1 MTQCTALAPLLAIPP
16 LSLLPLDLLRRLLVP
31 AREVAL
37 LVIRFRGSEPTPQS
51 TRDFEQKLFE
61 LLREVGRVIV
71 RWAYNDLEPGG
82 GPRAR
87 DLMPKRLLFAG
98 VWYRRNGRKTA
109 NRHVAT
115 LFGTITLMRTL
126 YRPID
131 ELVPCLFPLEL
142 RLGLEAGRAT
152 PALADR
158 VGRHAARCTQ
168 QAVLRTLRDDHGV
181 GWSVHLL
188 RKVTASVA
196 EGMAAHRH
204 AAQVQK
210 LLGLLEQAFASRG
223 DRRPTLAVGRDGV
236 FVPVRGGRG
245 RSRQP
250 CYREGAVATVSV
262 LDCRGGRLGTV
273 YLARMPEEGQG
284 TLSGQLTA
292 LIQEV
297 LRGWAGAMPRLAYV
311 TDAGHHPTR
320 YYKQVLRRMRDP
332 RSGRRLRWEWVLDYY
347 HACQYLTR
355 LADALFGA
363 AREGR
368 DALAWAAKMRK
379 WLRDKPKGIHRVLH
393 SAAALR
399 HRRGLAATAGA
410 AGAFEEAYAYLS
422 KRIAHLDYHGYR
434 RLRLPIGS
442 GVTEACC
449 KTVFTQRLKQS
460 GMSWDVESGQAVVDL
475 RVADLSGTWEATYD
489 AYLRSKGDQT
499 LPTQQASGGKQ
510 SEKAA

>member
-1 MTQCTALAPLLAIPP
+1 VTQCTALAPLLAIPS
-16 LSLLPLDLLRRLLVP
+16 LSLLPLDLLRLLLGP
-31 AREVAL
+31 IREVAL
-37 LVIRFRGSEPTPQS
+37 LVGRFRGSEPTPQAA
-51 TRDFEQKLFE
+51 RDFERRLFE

-71 RWAYNDLEPGG
+71 QWAYNDREPE
-82 GPRAR
+82 GPGER
-87 DLMPKRLLFAG
+87 DLLPRQVMLAG

-109 NRHVAT
+109 NRNVAT
-115 LFGTITLMRTL
+115 LFGTITLMRFL

-131 ELVPCLFPLEL
+131 ELVPCVFPLEL
-142 RLGLEAGRAT
+142 RLGLEVGRAT
-152 PALADR
+152 PALAER

-168 QAVLRTLRDDHGV
+168 QAVLQALRGDHGV
-181 GWSVHLL
+181 SWSVHLL

-204 AAQVQK
+204 AAQVSK
-210 LLGLLEQAFASRG
+210 LLALLKEAFASRG
-223 DRRPTLAVGRDGV
+223 GRRPVLAVGRDGV
-236 FVPVRGGRG
+236 FVPIRGQ
-245 RSRQP
+245 S

-262 LDCRGGRLGTV
+262 LDRRGRRLGTV
-273 YLARMPEEGQG
+273 YLARMPEAGQG

-292 LIQEV
+292 LIGDV
-297 LRGWAGAMPRLAYV
+297 LRGWAGAAPHLPRLAYV
-311 TDAGHHPTR
+311 TDGGHHQTE
-320 YYKQVLRRMRDP
+320 YYKRALRRMRDPRDP
-332 RSGRRLRWEWVLDYY
+332 RSGRRLRWEWVLDFY
-347 HACQYLTR
+347 HACQYLTK
-355 LADALFGA
+355 LSETLFGDA
-363 AREGR
+363 HEGR
-368 DALAWAAKMRK
+368 AAHAWAAKMRR

-399 HRRGLAATAGA
+399 HRRGLGGLAGA
-410 AGAFEEAYAYLS
+410 AGAFDKAYAYLS

-460 GMSWDVESGQAVVDL
+460 GMSWDIESGQAVVDL
-475 RVADLSGTWEATYD
+475 RVADLSQTWQATYD

-499 LPTQQASGGKQ
+499 LPTQPASGGKQ